1 MMINKTHT
9 KLIRMFL
16 TNLEIDNLNIAK
28 VSDIMLERSNLKL
41 DNYSYCKNTQ
51 FVEDLVDIET
61 CSIEDLENEE
71 AIVNKANILRK
82 RYIANSYYYSYH

>member
-41 DNYSYCKNTQ
+41 DNESN
-51 FVEDLVDIET
+51 
-61 CSIEDLENEE
+61 
-71 AIVNKANILRK
+71 
-82 RYIANSYYYSYH
+82 